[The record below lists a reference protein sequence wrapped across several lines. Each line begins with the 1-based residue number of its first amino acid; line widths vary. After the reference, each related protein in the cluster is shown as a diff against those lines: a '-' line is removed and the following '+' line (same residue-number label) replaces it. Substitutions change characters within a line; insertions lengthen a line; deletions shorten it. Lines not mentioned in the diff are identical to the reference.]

1 MLNAQQVR
9 QFADHWI
16 HAWNSHDLEAILSHY
31 SPDVVLTS
39 PVAAQLLNDPSGTV
53 AGREALSAYF
63 KRGLEAYPNL
73 TFTLHDV
80 LCGLDTVVL
89 YYTNHKGT
97 KTAEVVQLGPDN
109 KVVRVLATY
118 SV

>member
-1 MLNAQQVR
+1 MLNAQQSR

-16 HAWNSHDLEAILSHY
+16 HAWNSHDLEAILAHY
-31 SPDVVLTS
+31 SADVVLTS

-53 AGREALSAYF
+53 SGREALSAYF
-63 KRGLEAYPNL
+63 ERGLEAYPSL

-89 YYTNHKGT
+89 YYANHKGT
-97 KTAEVVQLGPDN
+97 KTAEVMQLGPDN
-109 KVVRVLATY
+109 KVVRVLANY